1 MKNWI
6 YYVVPLALL
15 IGLVMLPSIMDRDKS
30 GGAAP
35 APVSAFTPGQ
45 GGAGGGGNAIPAST
59 PWQAPA
65 SNPSG
70 QMLDINFLDLKTN
83 SYQAVAEGGTLPAD
97 TFHFNVKFRN
107 TGRENTLFYIGI
119 TQNDGAKLEPMGAA
133 EWPLP
138 PGQEVALF
146 MQGANLKPAGK
157 VVVLTFV
164 LRERVTDKVLDQR
177 AVSVTSR

>member
-15 IGLVMLPSIMDRDKS
+15 IGLVMLPSILDRGKS
-30 GGAAP
+30 GGASP

-45 GGAGGGGNAIPAST
+45 GGAAGAGNVVPAST
-59 PWQAPA
+59 PWQQPA

-70 QMLDINFLDLKTN
+70 QMLDISFLELKSN
-83 SYQAVAEGGTLPAD
+83 AYQAAADGGTLPAD

-107 TGRENTLFYIGI
+107 TGRENTLFYVGI
-119 TQNDGAKLEPMGAA
+119 TQNDGTKLEPMGAA
-133 EWPLP
+133 EWLLP

-157 VVVLTFV
+157 QVALNFV
-164 LRERVTDKVLDQR
+164 LKERVTDKVLDQR
-177 AVSVTSR
+177 TVNVTSR